1 MLCGNRVDPQPNPN
15 IDSLL
20 ELDVESRLALVEK
33 LWDSIFRDTQD
44 GAAMPVSVEER
55 ELLDAR
61 LKEDDDDPDAAI
73 PWAEAGAELLRAL

>member
-1 MLCGNRVDPQPNPN
+1 MPVPN

-20 ELDVESRLALVEK
+20 ELDVETRLVLVQK
-33 LWDSIFRDTQD
+33 LWDCIFQDAQD
-44 GAAMPVSVEER
+44 GAAMPVSPQEH

-73 PWAEAGAELLRAL
+73 PWAEARTELLRER

>member
-1 MLCGNRVDPQPNPN
+1 MSMPIPN

-20 ELDVESRLALVEK
+20 ELDVETRLVLVQK
-33 LWDSIFRDTQD
+33 LWDSIFQDAQD
-44 GAAMPVSVEER
+44 GAAMPVSPQER

-73 PWAEAGAELLRAL
+73 PWGEARAELLRER

>member
-1 MLCGNRVDPQPNPN
+1 MLIPN

-20 ELDVESRLALVEK
+20 ELDVETRLVLVQK
-33 LWDSIFRDTQD
+33 LWDSIFQDAQD
-44 GAAMPVSVEER
+44 GAAMPASPQER

-73 PWAEAGAELLRAL
+73 PWAEARAELLRER

>member
-1 MLCGNRVDPQPNPN
+1 MSIPDPNVVDR
-15 IDSLL
+15 LL
-20 ELDVESRLALVEK
+20 ELDIESRLALVEK

-55 ELLDAR
+55 ELIDAR

-73 PWAEAGAELLRAL
+73 PWAEARAELLRAR

>member
-1 MLCGNRVDPQPNPN
+1 MSLPN

-20 ELDVESRLALVEK
+20 ALDVETRLELVQK
-33 LWDSIFRDTQD
+33 LWDSIFQDTQQ
-44 GAAMPVSVEER
+44 GAAMPVSPQER

-73 PWAEAGAELLRAL
+73 PWAAARAELLRGR

>member
-1 MLCGNRVDPQPNPN
+1 MPIPS

-20 ELDVESRLALVEK
+20 ELDVETRLVLVQK
-33 LWDSIFRDTQD
+33 LWDSIFQD
-44 GAAMPVSVEER
+44 AQAGGAAMPVSPQER

-73 PWAEAGAELLRAL
+73 PWAEARAELLRER